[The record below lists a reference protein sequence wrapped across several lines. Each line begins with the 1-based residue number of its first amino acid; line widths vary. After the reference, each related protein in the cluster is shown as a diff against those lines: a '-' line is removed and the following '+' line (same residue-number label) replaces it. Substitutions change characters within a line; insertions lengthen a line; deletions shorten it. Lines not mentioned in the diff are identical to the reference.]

1 MGFDGVVGEPGA
13 GLAEVLVECLH
24 NEVDGA
30 AVSIADEAT
39 VGVASGVEGEGGVV
53 VVVEWTGGF
62 VSDDLEPHPFRD
74 LLDGEVAEWLKV
86 ELIHNGKML
95 MFNG

>member
-1 MGFDGVVGEPGA
+1 MEG
-13 GLAEVLVECLH
+13 LH

-30 AVSIADEAT
+30 AVGVADEAT

-53 VVVEWTGGF
+53 VVVEGAEGL

-74 LLDGEVAEWLKV
+74 LLDGEVAKGLNI
-86 ELIHNGKML
+86 LSFHNY
-95 MFNG
+95 

>member
-1 MGFDGVVGEPGA
+1 M
-13 GLAEVLVECLH
+13 
-24 NEVDGA
+24 
-30 AVSIADEAT
+30 SIADEAT

-53 VVVEWTGGF
+53 VVVEGAEGF
-62 VSDDLEPHPFRD
+62 VARDLEPQPFRD
-74 LLDGEVAEWLKV
+74 LLDGEVAKQLKV

>member
-1 MGFDGVVGEPGA
+1 MGLMGFDGVVGEPGA

-30 AVSIADEAT
+30 AVGVADEAT

-53 VVVEWTGGF
+53 VVVEGTEGF
-62 VSDDLEPHPFRD
+62 VSDDLESQPFRD
-74 LLDGEVAEWLKV
+74 LLDGEVAKWLKV
-86 ELIHNGKML
+86 ELIHNG
-95 MFNG
+95 